1 MDVLNRFLILAL
13 LLFLLYGV
21 YTYQQQQQGEYD
33 DSQSNNLIVNEQ
45 DTNSED
51 DINIDNI
58 SQYSIG
64 SLGSSFMDDGT
75 NLTNDLF

>member
-21 YTYQQQQQGEYD
+21 YTYQQQHQNED
-33 DSQSNNLIVNEQ
+33 DTASNNLIINE
-45 DTNSED
+45 DDDNSD
-51 DINIDNI
+51 NDINIDNI